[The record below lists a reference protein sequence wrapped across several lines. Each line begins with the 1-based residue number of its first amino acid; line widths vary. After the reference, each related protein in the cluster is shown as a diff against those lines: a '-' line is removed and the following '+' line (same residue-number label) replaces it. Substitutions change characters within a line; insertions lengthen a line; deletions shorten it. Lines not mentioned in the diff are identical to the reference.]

1 VRVVAGRLRG
11 RTLRAPRGNETRP
24 TSARV
29 REALFSL
36 LGPTEAL
43 DVLDLY
49 AGSGALAIEALS
61 RGARRALLVE
71 QSTTA
76 LACLRDNLQR
86 LDLTEVAAILARDV
100 HRSLQRVVDFGK
112 VDLVLCD
119 PPYAQLSRALGFLGR
134 LTEAGCLNDDARIVL
149 EHAARDRDVVSPHPL
164 LVVGTQR
171 RWGDTGVTVLSY
183 RGPIDIPR
191 TRN

>member
-11 RTLRAPRGNETRP
+11 RTIRAPRGNETRP
-24 TSARV
+24 TAARV

-43 DVLDLY
+43 DVVDLY

-71 QSTTA
+71 RSTAA

-86 LDLTEVAAILARDV
+86 LDLIDVSIILARDV
-100 HRSLQRVVDFGK
+100 HRSLPRVIDFGK

-119 PPYAQLSRALGFLGR
+119 PPYSQLSRALSFLGR
-134 LTEAGCLNDDARIVL
+134 LTEAGCLKDHARIVL
-149 EHAARDRDVVSPHPL
+149 EHAARDRDIVPPHPL
-164 LVVGTQR
+164 LVVGAQR

-183 RGPIDIPR
+183 QDPVDDPR
-191 TRN
+191 TGN